1 MPRMIGLG
9 YEFMFMLSWRSARI
23 MSTVIDTG
31 DILRLWVATRAA
43 FQPLRDRAFDSLGI
57 YGGMEW
63 PGWSY
68 A

>member
-1 MPRMIGLG
+1 
-9 YEFMFMLSWRSARI
+9 
-23 MSTVIDTG
+23 VIDTG